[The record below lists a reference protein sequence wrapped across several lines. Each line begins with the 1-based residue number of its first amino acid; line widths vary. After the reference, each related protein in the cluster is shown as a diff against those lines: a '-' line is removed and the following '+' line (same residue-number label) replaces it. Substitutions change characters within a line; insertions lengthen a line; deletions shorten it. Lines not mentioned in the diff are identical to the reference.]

1 MRKLT
6 DQEIATIRALINDNE
21 LKGKNYLNSYILLN
35 TYEPKYKIG
44 DFVKFSCYR
53 EFIYGNEII
62 NFKGKIEK
70 INYCVSPMFK
80 GEEHIQYEIIA
91 KTENSENF
99 TCYCEEYLNGKKA
112 DRFIIEKTD
121 SDINKIER
129 KSKYR
134 QSTNI

>member
-6 DQEIATIRALINDNE
+6 KQEITTLKALISDKE

-35 TYEPKYKIG
+35 TYEPKYKEG
-44 DFVKFSCYR
+44 DYVKFSCYR

-62 NFKGKIEK
+62 NFKGKITK
-70 INYCVSPMFK
+70 IFYCISPMFK

-91 KTENSENF
+91 KDQNGNEFTNF
-99 TCYCEEYLNGKKA
+99 CEEYINGKKA

-121 SDINKIER
+121 SDINKIDR
-129 KSKYR
+129 KSKHS
-134 QSTNI
+134 QSTIL